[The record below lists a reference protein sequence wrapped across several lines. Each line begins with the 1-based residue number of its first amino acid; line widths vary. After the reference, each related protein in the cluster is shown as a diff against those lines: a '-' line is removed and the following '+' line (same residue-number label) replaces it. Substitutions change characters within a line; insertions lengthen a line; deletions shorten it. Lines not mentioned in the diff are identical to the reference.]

1 MAKRQGSLES
11 LVNEFSF
18 WRDRRVFLTGH
29 TGFKG
34 GWLALLLHRLGAQVT
49 GYALATDT
57 TPSLFAAA
65 GVDQVLDSRL
75 DDLRDDTA
83 LTTAM
88 QDSHSEVVIHM
99 AAQALVRRGYAA
111 PTETYATNVMGTV
124 NLLEAVRH
132 CPTVRAVLVVTS
144 DKCYDNQEWARGY
157 REDDTLGGHDPYSS
171 SKACVEL
178 AVQSWRK
185 SFLATAGIAVATA
198 RAGNVIG
205 GGDWAEDRLLP
216 DVVRALVAGQPVAIR
231 HPDAIRP
238 WQHVLEPLAGYL
250 TLARQLC
257 TGDGQYAAAWNFGP
271 DDDSAWPVAKV
282 VDRVFHLWGQGSRT
296 LTAQDDT
303 RSHAPHE
310 AHWLKLD
317 ASKTR
322 RALEWQPRLTLETAL
337 AWSVDWYRAYYD
349 DPADSTR
356 IRAMTERQIEHYLA
370 LKVEGHE

>member
-1 MAKRQGSLES
+1 M
-11 LVNEFSF
+11 NEVSF

-49 GYALATDT
+49 GYALAPDT

-75 DDLRDDTA
+75 SDLRDDSA
-83 LTTAM
+83 LTRAM
-88 QDSHSEVVIHM
+88 LDSHPEVVIHM

-111 PTETYATNVMGTV
+111 PTVTYATNVMGTV

-157 REDDTLGGHDPYSS
+157 RESDALGGYDPYSS

-185 SFLATAGIAVATA
+185 SFLAPAGIAVATA

-216 DVVRALVAGQPVAIR
+216 DVVRAVVAGQPVAIR

-250 TLARQLC
+250 TLAHQLC
-257 TGDGQYAAAWNFGP
+257 AKDGRYAAAWNFGP

-282 VDRVFHLWGQGSRT
+282 VDHVFHLWGQGCGTPSVQGS
-296 LTAQDDT
+296 AQ
-303 RSHAPHE
+303 SNAPHE

-317 ASKTR
+317 ASKAR
-322 RALEWQPRLTLETAL
+322 RALGWQPRLSLETAL

-349 DPADSTR
+349 NPTDIAR
-356 IRAMTERQIEHYLA
+356 IRAMTGQQIEHYLA
-370 LKVEGHE
+370 LKDGVHG